1 MRLFPILLDRYYVC
15 VCVMQRER
23 IFTGPLN
30 VYDFERFKMI
40 MGMESV
46 LVNKICL
53 LYVITSTLVLA
64 VEVNGHNV

>member
-1 MRLFPILLDRYYVC
+1 
-15 VCVMQRER
+15 MQRER